1 MMIVRPAI
9 GSRRMFGVF
18 TLSIAPLLCARVAG
32 GQTYDFGYVPVGA
45 TNQANGFNFP
55 GGSYNG
61 TNIFMATE
69 AIIGANASHFR
80 TSTNYAGQ
88 TLSPG
93 HLYFYSLSFV
103 PQAIGFKTA
112 ALTNYQTP

>member
-1 MMIVRPAI
+1 
-9 GSRRMFGVF
+9 
-18 TLSIAPLLCARVAG
+18 LSIGLLLCAGVVG

-45 TNQANGFNFP
+45 TNQANGFNFV

-61 TNIFMATE
+61 TNSFMATE
-69 AIIGANASHFR
+69 AIIGANSSDFY

-103 PQAIGFKTA
+103 PRTIGFKTDT
-112 ALTNYQTP
+112 LTNYQTRMALSLGL